1 MPALASYQ
9 IPHLLGV
16 VDYSKSK
23 TLKPDGDTIHLFD
36 PLLLVNNQV
45 QHPKEG
51 MFFVWVTGATKPRV
65 LEVKSSGGRNYV
77 TVRLEGLDAPEEHYH
92 SQAFKVKSKGKV
104 TAYDLDPKNGGD
116 DRSQPLWKA
125 ATDHLVHTLQAAGHT
140 LVLLDREVT
149 DRYGRALGYVYNS
162 NASGEK
168 LDFVSLDMVKRGL
181 AFPFLFESANDLIPS
196 FLDAAKA
203 AKAAN
208 LGVWKNYSHKPLT
221 YTSSY
226 AAPKHWIDDEPT
238 AQQKG
243 KINLPCVFRRIV
255 DAHQLVGLKREIAL
269 RKYDAMNY
277 RTGDVLPGDKY
288 HEIPVEDLIW
298 APHTFT

>member
-51 MFFVWVTGATKPRV
+51 MFFVWVTGAMKPRV

-77 TVRLEGLDAPEEHYH
+77 TVRLEGMDAPEEHYH

-104 TAYDLDPKNGGD
+104 TAYDLDPKHGGE

-125 ATDHLVHTLQAAGHT
+125 ATDHLVNTMQTAGHT

-149 DRYGRALGYVYNS
+149 DRYGRALGYAYNS

-168 LDFVSLDMVKRGL
+168 LDFVSLDLVKRGL

-208 LGVWKNYSHKPLT
+208 LGVWKHYSHKPLT
-221 YTSSY
+221 FTSSY
-226 AAPKHWIDDEPT
+226 AAPKHWIDDEPA

-255 DAHQLVGLKREIAL
+255 DAHQLIGLKRDVAL

-298 APHTFT
+298 APHSFT